1 MKKFNEVEFQDLMM
15 ILNDHSIS
23 IETRYSVFSYF
34 VHRFESK
41 EKVREIFSFIESI
54 SSSDIDKKDI
64 VNDVDDFK
72 IAFLES
78 YLSVVNISDN
88 LDSVIK
94 EFYELFHSFPE
105 IFLQHQDFSE
115 ELLEKYISGSD
126 WLFVLETQYVSE
138 DLFMKHEKDV
148 CSVYKSYGEYFNTVK
163 PNHSCLKMMKG

>member
-94 EFYELFHSFPE
+94 EFYE
-105 IFLQHQDFSE
+105 
-115 ELLEKYISGSD
+115 
-126 WLFVLETQYVSE
+126 
-138 DLFMKHEKDV
+138 
-148 CSVYKSYGEYFNTVK
+148 
-163 PNHSCLKMMKG
+163 